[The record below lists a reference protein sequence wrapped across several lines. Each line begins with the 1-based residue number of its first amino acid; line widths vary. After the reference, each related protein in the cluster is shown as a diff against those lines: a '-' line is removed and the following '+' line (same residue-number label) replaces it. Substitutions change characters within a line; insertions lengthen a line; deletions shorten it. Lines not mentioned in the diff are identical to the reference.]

1 MLLWRWWTRWLGAAA
16 LVAAGLALVHGR
28 GVGGAERAETLA
40 RGSLR
45 QLGFVA
51 TGDATSRL
59 EGDHALAWALERS
72 RPGPAG
78 AALAGAE
85 GGALRWRV
93 SFGGGGEG
101 VVTTGGTLWS
111 LRRPTPTDPGAD
123 LFPAQ
128 ARELTER
135 VHAGFVRSPAE
146 WRRERSQTW
155 RESGATWYR
164 TRFVEAAPTLPSGWR
179 REVEVEIAGSTPIAV
194 RSRVHPLGTDLGVAM
209 GRIAELGELRDVGVV
224 GVALL
229 AVAMLLAGIEALAYH
244 EPVAIARGIAAGL
257 AVAACSR
264 LAGQPIEAGAV
275 QGVVTAVAVALLPT
289 WPFLSRSRPAWG
301 PAAGLALAA
310 AAFAAPALV
319 GGVGGW
325 LPRTPALPDTVSPLF
340 LLASSWLPAL
350 AEEPLLRG
358 AVPGLLGPVL
368 GWWGG
373 AFAGACLGA
382 LFHPL
387 PAVPLIASL
396 AVELALQL
404 GLVVVAR
411 TAGVGGAV
419 MARGVLASMVQRSAY
434 PIGPAFDAV
443 ALAGVAL
450 AAAMIVA
457 HRERE

>member
-1 MLLWRWWTRWLGAAA
+1 MLLRRWWTRWLAAAA
-16 LVAAGLALVHGR
+16 LAAAGLALVHGR
-28 GVGGAERAETLA
+28 GVGGAERAESLS

-51 TGDATSRL
+51 TGDASVRL

-101 VVTTGGTLWS
+101 VATTRGTLWS
-111 LRRPTPTDPGAD
+111 LRRPVPTNPGAD

-128 ARELTER
+128 ARELSER
-135 VHAGFVRSPAE
+135 VHAGFVQAPAG
-146 WRRERSQTW
+146 WRREGSQTW

-209 GRIAELGELRDVGVV
+209 GRIAELAKLRDVGVV

-244 EPVAIARGIAAGL
+244 EPVAIVRGTAAGL
-257 AVAACSR
+257 VVAACSA
-264 LAGQPIEAGAV
+264 LAGQPLETGAV

-289 WPFLSRSRPAWG
+289 WPFLSRSRPVWG

-310 AAFAAPALV
+310 AALAAPALV
-319 GGVGGW
+319 GGAGGW
-325 LPRTPALPDTVSPLF
+325 LPRTPALPETVSPLF

-411 TAGVGGAV
+411 AAGVGGAV
-419 MARGVLASMVQRSAY
+419 MARGVLASVVQRYAY

-450 AAAMIVA
+450 AAAMIVLQ
-457 HRERE
+457 RERE